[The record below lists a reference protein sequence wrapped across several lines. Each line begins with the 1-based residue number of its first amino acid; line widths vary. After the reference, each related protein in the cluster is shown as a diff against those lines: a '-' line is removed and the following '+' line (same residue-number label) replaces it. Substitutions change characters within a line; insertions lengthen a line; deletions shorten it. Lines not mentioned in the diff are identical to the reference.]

1 MRHLPDGQPQAVGL
15 DRGEAYQRCM
25 HELGQ
30 PHPDYQ
36 AAQLYATL
44 SLEEALR
51 DMITQ
56 LSQMTRVLVSG
67 ARRR

>member
-1 MRHLPDGQPQAVGL
+1 MRHLSDGQPQAAAL
-15 DRGEAYQRCM
+15 DPGEAYQRCL

-51 DMITQ
+51 DMTAQ
-56 LSQMTRVLVSG
+56 LAQMTKTLISG
-67 ARRR
+67 SRRR